1 MFATLPLEAFV
12 CREVA
17 ETYFWPDEKEFN
29 KKRHVLITSALVFS
43 ALIGKRPR
51 SLSLSLFRN
60 LQADSISRFRFSL
73 VNHLRLGIDSR
84 VGRRFLSYSSRI
96 LIPFA
101 PLSPSFL
108 LIPTNP
114 PFGEYSCRV
123 FPQIGRTWFTTS
135 TSTIS
140 CLGMRGF
147 RSVGDGFEYLFEY

>member
-96 LIPFA
+96 LIPFVL
-101 PLSPSFL
+101 LSPSLFAL
-108 LIPTNP
+108 ANP
-114 PFGEYSCRV
+114 PSREYSCRV
-123 FPQIGRTWFTTS
+123 LPQIGRTWFTTS